1 MKKYILIGIP
11 NSGKSTLG
19 RRAAE
24 KLRLPFY
31 DTDEMVCDKVSNP
44 LDLFRMSLNGQFLE
58 EQKKIISKLAK
69 LKGGAIISTGAEV
82 ALIPECAALMKTM
95 GTVIHIQRKPDTL
108 LAEYKKSG
116 KRGMVMK
123 ENGGK
128 EIDMQ
133 EEAIKLYAE
142 EHSQYEALADLPLEN
157 DGTEDEGLEKLL
169 KLLENI

>member
-31 DTDEMVCDKVSNP
+31 DTDEMVCDKVRNP

-58 EQKKIISKLAK
+58 EQKKIIYKLAK

-169 KLLENI
+169 NLLENI